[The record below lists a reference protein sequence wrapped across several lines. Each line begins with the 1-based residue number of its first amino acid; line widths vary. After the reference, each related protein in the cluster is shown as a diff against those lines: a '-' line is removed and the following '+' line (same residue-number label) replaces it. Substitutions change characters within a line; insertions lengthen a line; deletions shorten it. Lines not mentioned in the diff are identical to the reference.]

1 MKCHSCN
8 GKFNELIRHLNKNQ
22 SYQVDYDMEMMQN
35 SLRQAILSKWREN
48 SKIRYKSKKL
58 DILSDRKR
66 YYNANKAVHNLKSE
80 KYYEDNKV

>member
-8 GKFNELIRHLNKNQ
+8 REFKELIRHLDKNQ
-22 SYQVDYDMEMMQN
+22 GCQVDYDMEMMQN
-35 SLRQAILSKWREN
+35 SLRQARLSKWREN

-66 YYNANKAVHNLKSE
+66 YYNANKAIYNLF
-80 KYYEDNKV
+80 NTCNG